1 MPEKNNPAPQDGPA
15 ALEDA
20 CWDPDWMIWNAKSLQ
35 HVVKELDRNGLE
47 SPQLNTL
54 LFEGKFL
61 AGPILLTL
69 AIQIALKALK
79 AWLCLERKKAPPRTH
94 GRIEIVQKIGP
105 GHSKTAPGRDARGG
119 LGFERLPTNTDHCLS
134 FLYSHRN
141 AHTYWRYI
149 HEEHWGVFR
158 SAELDRA
165 LTVIIN
171 AYGKR
176 WGDSP

>member
-61 AGPILLTL
+61 AGPIVLTL

-79 AWLCLERKKAPPRTH
+79 AWLCLERKEAPPRTH
-94 GRIEIVQKIGP
+94 DVLKLFKKLAPDTQKLLRAEMP
-105 GHSKTAPGRDARGG
+105 GWPGIRETPYKHGS
-119 LGFERLPTNTDHCLS
+119 LPEL
-134 FLYSHRN
+134 LYSHRN

>member
-69 AIQIALKALK
+69 AIQIALKA
-79 AWLCLERKKAPPRTH
+79 WLCLERKEAPPRTH
-94 GRIEIVQKIGP
+94 DVLKLFKNWPRTLKNCSGP
-105 GHSKTAPGRDARGG
+105 RCQGG

-134 FLYSHRN
+134 FCIRTGMHTHTGGISTKNTGGCFEARN
-141 AHTYWRYI
+141 STERL
-149 HEEHWGVFR
+149 R
-158 SAELDRA
+158 
-165 LTVIIN
+165 
-171 AYGKR
+171 
-176 WGDSP
+176 